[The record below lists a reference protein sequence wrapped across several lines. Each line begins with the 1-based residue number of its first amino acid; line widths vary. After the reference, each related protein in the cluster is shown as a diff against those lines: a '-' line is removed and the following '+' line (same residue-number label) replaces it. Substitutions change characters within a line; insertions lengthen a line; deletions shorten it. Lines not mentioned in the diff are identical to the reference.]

1 MIILILYKASVYTNE
16 LQTNKTQ
23 GGFMITFVPSWKHVS
38 FAELSTD
45 DFIGPIQATQT
56 SGLPYQILVSEYMPR
71 LRYFMHR
78 FGLLE
83 TPFTSLFD
91 HLQGFEGQDQRAVAL
106 QDLDFPEEVY
116 YVYSPFNILAYMG
129 TEMIGKIYMAEGSF
143 ISEVQHFNQGELSTV
158 DIYDDRGMLS
168 SRKIYENGAHRF
180 TDYLDQAGER
190 VFSHFEITNDCSV
203 NLENKHG
210 LKQDYYPSLEALI
223 FERREDYFETHETE
237 NILFALNAENEKMA
251 HQSSFLP
258 QMVFSY
264 FSSRYVPSHLLLK
277 IEECRGILVDSE
289 PLQIYLRGVT
299 KQRIEKI
306 SPFDTRF
313 TLSRSQEVRE
323 EVLYL
328 EVRHLPVEETHQLI
342 TMVFDYI
349 CVCLKEEPKRRFQLI
364 ARCIP
369 SMQNGL
375 DKFFQKLVSSTFPE
389 EVELLK
395 FLEVNQSGENKLEL
409 TLSGELK
416 ERLEAV
422 ETLLESFE
430 AVVITKDAA
439 LFKALNTARLLIDLS
454 EEPDLFTQIAGISA
468 GIPQINSQVT
478 EYVCHQ
484 KNGQVLIDIAELKE
498 ALPYYLDS
506 LKHWQQA
513 RIHSVQQIKRYSGP
527 VLLERLLKL
536 FERSND
542 GG

>member
-1 MIILILYKASVYTNE
+1 
-16 LQTNKTQ
+16 
-23 GGFMITFVPSWKHVS
+23 MITFVPSWKHVS

-45 DFIGPIQATQT
+45 DFIGPIQAIQT
-56 SGLPYQILVSEYMPR
+56 SDLPYQILVSEYMPR

-83 TPFTSLFD
+83 TPFTSIFD
-91 HLQGFEGQDQRAVAL
+91 QLQGFEGQEQRAVAL
-106 QDLDFPEEVY
+106 HDLDFPEEVY

-129 TEMIGKIYMAEGSF
+129 TELIGKIYMAEGSF

-158 DIYDDRGMLS
+158 DIYDDRGFLS
-168 SRKIYENGAHRF
+168 SRKIYEQGVHRY
-180 TDYLDQAGER
+180 TDYLDLSGER
-190 VFSHFEITNDCSV
+190 IFSHFEVTNDCSV
-203 NLENKHG
+203 NLVNKHG
-210 LKQDYYPSLEALI
+210 LKQDYYASLEALI
-223 FERREDYFETHETE
+223 FEQQEAYFETHETE
-237 NILFALNAENEKMA
+237 NILFALNAENKEMVY
-251 HQSSFLP
+251 QSAFLP
-258 QMVFSY
+258 QMVLSY
-264 FSSRYVPSHLLLK
+264 FSSRYVPSHSLLK
-277 IEECRGILVDSE
+277 NEGHYLEKCRGILVDSE
-289 PLQIYLRGVT
+289 PLQLHIGGST

-328 EVRHLPVEETHQLI
+328 EVRYLSEEKARQLI
-342 TMVFDYI
+342 TLLFDYI

-369 SMQNGL
+369 SMQKDL
-375 DKFFQKLVSSTFPE
+375 DNFFRNLVRSAFSE
-389 EVELLK
+389 EVELLE

-422 ETLLESFE
+422 DSLLESFE
-430 AVVITKDAA
+430 AAVITKDAA
-439 LFKALNTARLLIDLS
+439 LFKVLNTTRLLIDLS

-484 KNGQVLIDIAELKE
+484 KNGQVLINTAELKE

-506 LKHWQQA
+506 LKHWQKA
-513 RIHSVQQIKRYSGP
+513 RIESVKQIKRYSGAA
-527 VLLERLLKL
+527 LLERLLKL

-542 GG
+542 GE